1 MELGSEVGG
10 EPAVE
15 LLPVYF
21 ASDPG
26 QLPGYFTVLSVLVV
40 GRDVGDDFD
49 ANQLIQ
55 GISNHWESSLSPV
68 DSVGQH
74 PIPSEAQVQISSNP

>member
-1 MELGSEVGG
+1 MELGGEISG
-10 EPAVE
+10 EPTLQ
-15 LLPVYF
+15 LLLVDL
-21 ASDPG
+21 ASQPG
-26 QLPGYFTVLSVLVV
+26 DLPGYFTVLSMLVV

-55 GISNHWESSLSPV
+55 GISNHWQSSLSPV

-74 PIPSEAQVQISSNP
+74 PIPSERQVQISSRP

>member
-55 GISNHWESSLSPV
+55 GISNHCESSLSPV
-68 DSVGQH
+68 SLFNGNVT
-74 PIPSEAQVQISSNP
+74 PTAK